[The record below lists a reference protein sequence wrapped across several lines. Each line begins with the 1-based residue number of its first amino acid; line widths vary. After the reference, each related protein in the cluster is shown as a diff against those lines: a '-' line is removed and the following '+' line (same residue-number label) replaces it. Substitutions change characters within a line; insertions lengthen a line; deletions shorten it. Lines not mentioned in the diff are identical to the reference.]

1 MSALIL
7 KNISKIFPGGTQALR
22 DFNLRVEEGEL
33 VAIVGPSG
41 CGKSTLLRIV
51 AGLDEASSGTVHLG
65 DRTLDGLHPKSRD
78 VGMVFQSY
86 TLLPHLTVGE
96 NMAFGLKM
104 RGISKKE
111 RTLKAVETARLLG
124 IANLLERLPSEISG
138 GERQRAALGRAILR
152 QPGIYLFDEPL
163 SSLDAQM
170 RLQVRVEIQKLHQR
184 SPVPMLYVT
193 HDQSE
198 ALTLGD
204 RVMVLHQGRIQ
215 QVAPPEEIIRRPANT
230 FTASFIGSPGM
241 NLVRGRIETVE
252 NSVRF
257 VSPCLNFNLLPD
269 QAAVLRGCHEV
280 LAGVRPEHL
289 SPDVNGAFRGEVTVV
304 ERQPPGCCLYLKNG
318 DILFAVRTH
327 EALSVRTGET
337 MAFGFDRTK
346 MLFYGTDSGELIGSP
361 A

>member
-1 MSALIL
+1 MSALII
-7 KNISKIFPGGTQALR
+7 KNLSKTFPGGTRALR
-22 DFNLRVEEGEL
+22 DFSLQVEEGEL

-51 AGLDEASSGTVHLG
+51 AGLEEASSGTVQLG
-65 DRTLDGLHPKSRD
+65 GRTLDGLHPKDRD

-86 TLLPHLTVGE
+86 TLLPHLTVSE

-104 RGISKKE
+104 RGVSKKD
-111 RTLKAVETARLLG
+111 RTTKAVETARLLG
-124 IANLLERLPSEISG
+124 IENLLDRLPSEISG

-152 QPGIYLFDEPL
+152 QPGVYLFDEPL

-204 RVMVLHQGRIQ
+204 RIMVLHQGSIQ
-215 QVAPPEEIIRRPANT
+215 QVAPPEEIIRRPTNT
-230 FTASFIGSPGM
+230 FVAAFIGAPGM

-257 VSPCLNFNLLPD
+257 ISPPLNFTLPPE
-269 QAAVLRGCHEV
+269 QASILRGHGEV
-280 LAGVRPEHL
+280 LAGIRPEHL
-289 SPDVNGAFRGEVTVV
+289 SPEMNGSLRGEVTVV
-304 ERQPPGCCLYLKNG
+304 ERQPPGCCLYVKNG
-318 DILFAVRTH
+318 ETTFAVRTH
-327 EALSVRTGET
+327 EVLSVRTGET
-337 MAFGFDRTK
+337 MAFGFDADK
-346 MLFYGTDSGELIGSP
+346 VLFYGTESGELIGSP